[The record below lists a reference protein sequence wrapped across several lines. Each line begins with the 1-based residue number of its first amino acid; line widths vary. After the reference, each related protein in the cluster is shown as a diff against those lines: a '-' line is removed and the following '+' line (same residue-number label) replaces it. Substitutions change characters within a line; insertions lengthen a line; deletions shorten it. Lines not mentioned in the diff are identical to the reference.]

1 MQGGMGEPSYA
12 IISKRYLN
20 FNAKIGYHFV
30 TIDSFCCEEI
40 NSNYVALSFKGG
52 AADVGLRTRRADLM
66 AMILIRM
73 GFLVD
78 HKGDLL
84 KAEMRKYD
92 IDRLT
97 EKLDQIGRLL
107 GSVRRLDMVLSDDEE
122 LSWYAD
128 EFFKGNYSFE
138 KP

>member
-1 MQGGMGEPSYA
+1 M
-12 IISKRYLN
+12 
-20 FNAKIGYHFV
+20 
-30 TIDSFCCEEI
+30 
-40 NSNYVALSFKGG
+40 
-52 AADVGLRTRRADLM
+52 GLRTRRAELM

-73 GFLVD
+73 GFRVE

-97 EKLDQIGRLL
+97 EKLDHIGRLL
-107 GSVRRLDMVLSDDEE
+107 GSVRLLDMVLSEDEE
-122 LSWYAD
+122 LTWYAD

-138 KP
+138 QS